1 MKFLE
6 MSNSKDNKRKLHS
19 KSLWFANG
27 NNFFFFN
34 YGLGR
39 VFFVFVLAEIIFKK
53 TTTDPVLF
61 L

>member
-27 NNFFFFN
+27 NNFFFLN

-39 VFFVFVLAEIIFKK
+39 GFFVFVLAEIIFKK